1 MEEFMNKL
9 LLTSIAALSLAAAPA
24 VAQQGKSMHQP
35 QATMQQHNG
44 SQAQN
49 ENRANA
55 SANLNQDEIR
65 QAQQALNQKGFN
77 VGRPD
82 GLMGPKTE
90 NAIKEFQQKQGL
102 NATGQLDDQ
111 SLAALGVSASTTGQN
126 TGQSSQQ
133 RGNPQP
139 TAK

>member
-1 MEEFMNKL
+1 MNKL
-9 LLTSIAALSLAAAPA
+9 LLTSVAALSLAAAAPA
-24 VAQQGKSMHQP
+24 IAEQGKSMQQP

-90 NAIKEFQQKQGL
+90 NVIKEFQQKQGL

-111 SLAALGVSASTTGQN
+111 TLAALGVSASTNGQN
-126 TGQSSQQ
+126 TDQSSQQ

-139 TAK
+139 TTK

>member
-1 MEEFMNKL
+1 M
-9 LLTSIAALSLAAAPA
+9 
-24 VAQQGKSMHQP
+24 QQP

-55 SANLNQDEIR
+55 SANLNQEEIR

-77 VGRPD
+77 VSPD

-102 NATGQLDDQ
+102 NATGKLDDQ